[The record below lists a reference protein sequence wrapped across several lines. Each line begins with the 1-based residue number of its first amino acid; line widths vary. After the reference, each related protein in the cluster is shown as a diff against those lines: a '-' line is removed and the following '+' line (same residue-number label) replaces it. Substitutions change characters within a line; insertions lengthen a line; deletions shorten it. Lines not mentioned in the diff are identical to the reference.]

1 MKPLHWPVC
10 ARSLGRTACNCRASS
25 SKQHGTTGLIRR
37 GRPHLLEDVPAQPGN
52 VSLPYCERVN
62 IEDNCT
68 TIRTERDC
76 WRDTRSSAILQNTT
90 TAVGQRYLLPP
101 RNSVALET
109 PVLRSTG
116 FQVQTNEP
124 SSPPGNEKQADYYA
138 NVGDAIRT
146 LRDDIPALFVKD
158 LNCKHIHE

>member
-1 MKPLHWPVC
+1 M
-10 ARSLGRTACNCRASS
+10 
-25 SKQHGTTGLIRR
+25 
-37 GRPHLLEDVPAQPGN
+37 LEDVPAQPS
-52 VSLPYCERVN
+52 VSLSYCERLS
-62 IEDNCT
+62 IEENCT
-68 TIRTERDC
+68 IATERN
-76 WRDTRSSAILQNTT
+76 TSAICRATT
-90 TAVGQRYLLPP
+90 TETQANSGCILPP
-101 RNSVALET
+101 RNSAALET

-158 LNCKHIHE
+158 LNCKHIREE

>member
-10 ARSLGRTACNCRASS
+10 AKSLGRTACNGRGSS
-25 SKQHGTTGLIRR
+25 MQSKQQGTTGLIRR
-37 GRPHLLEDVPAQPGN
+37 GPPHLLKDVPAQPS
-52 VSLPYCERVN
+52 VSLPCCEHFS
-62 IEDNCT
+62 IEENCT
-68 TIRTERDC
+68 IATERN
-76 WRDTRSSAILQNTT
+76 WRDTRSSAILQNAT

-101 RNSVALET
+101 RNSAALET

-146 LRDDIPALFVKD
+146 LREDIPALFVKD
-158 LNCKHIHE
+158 LNCKHIREE